1 MRPLGLSRLGS
12 VQLELVESVR
22 FIRVFDQS
30 SAYNINVWASNFS
43 VIRTHPDEFG
53 SAGVQC
59 TSIKHPWYTHL
70 YTSTMDSIKKVKEVL
85 DSNTTAR

>member
-30 SAYNINVWASNFS
+30 SPYNINVWASNFS
-43 VIRTHPDEFG
+43 VIRTHPMSLDQRG
-53 SAGVQC
+53 SN
-59 TSIKHPWYTHL
+59 
-70 YTSTMDSIKKVKEVL
+70 VL
-85 DSNTTAR
+85 A